1 MKRSTTFII
10 YAILIWVCYACSS
23 NTDDTS
29 DPVDPILSEELYF
42 PPNGS
47 STWESTS
54 LVALGWNATAYNDLQ
69 GFLST
74 SNTQAFI
81 VLVNG
86 KIVIEEYFNGATDAT
101 IIPWFSASKTLTA
114 FTTGLAQQDGIL
126 TIQDRSS
133 DYLGVGWTSMP
144 SDKEQLITL
153 KHQLTMSSGGD
164 YTLGDTHCTDPQ
176 CLNYKSDAGTEWYYY
191 NAFYTMLQPA
201 LDSAI
206 PGGFSSYFNT
216 RLKNVIGMTGLWYQ
230 TPNYN
235 KYYVGNARSMAR
247 FGLLNLNKGNWNGN
261 QLLNET
267 FFNEMINTSQDLNKS
282 YGYLY
287 WLNGKESHRLPG
299 SPDQFTGKLIPNAP
313 DDLFAGL
320 GANDKKMYIIP
331 SLDMVVIRLGG
342 DAGSS
347 LLGPSGYDN
356 ALWGK
361 IMAMIN

>member
-1 MKRSTTFII
+1 MKRSTLL
-10 YAILIWVCYACSS
+10 ILCALILSLHYGCSN
-23 NTDDTS
+23 NTS
-29 DPVDPILSEELYF
+29 EEGDPVDPVIIDELYF

-47 STWESTS
+47 SEWETTS
-54 LVALGWNATAYNDLQ
+54 LVTLDWDTAGYNDLIS
-69 GFLST
+69 FLST

-81 VLVNG
+81 ILVDG
-86 KIVIEEYFNGATDAT
+86 KIAIEEYFNGATNST
-101 IIPWFSASKTLTA
+101 VIPWFSASKTLTA
-114 FTTGLAQQDGIL
+114 FTTGLAQQDGHL
-126 TIQDRSS
+126 HIQDRSS
-133 DYLGVGWTSMP
+133 DYLGTGWTNMP
-144 SDKEQLITL
+144 IDKENGITL
-153 KHQLTMSSGGD
+153 RHQLTMSSGGD

-216 RLKNVIGMTGLWYQ
+216 KLKNVIGMTGFWYQ

-267 FFNEMINTSQDLNKS
+267 FFNQMINTSQNLNKS

-299 SPDQFTGKLIPNAP
+299 SPDEFSGTLIPNAP

-320 GANDKKMYIIP
+320 GANDKKLYIVP
-331 SLDMVVIRLGG
+331 SLNMVVIRLGG
-342 DAGSS
+342 DAGGS

-356 ALWGK
+356 VLWGK